1 MSRIVKKLR
10 PEIIRKT
17 AQRCRSRGLLIPTF
31 KQLRDPELI
40 PPSVASRLRGVGL
53 WDVDPVNLFRITWKN
68 DVNTGLFGK
77 VNYLEI
83 PTAITGVK
91 ARILGLVGKYFPT
104 GAHKV
109 GAAFGCLVPRLVSG
123 EFDPE
128 THKAAWPSTGN
139 YCRGGAFDCAVLDC
153 TAIAILPQG
162 MSRERFE
169 WLKKVGAEI
178 IATPGCE
185 SNVKEIYDK
194 CWELRKD
201 PKNIIFNQF
210 EEFGNPIFH
219 YNVTGPAF
227 EEVLLGLGDKSLRPA
242 AYISATGS
250 AGTIAAGDYLK
261 KQHPALKIVATEALQ
276 CPTLLRNGFGDHR
289 IEGIGDKHIPWVH
302 NVRNTDAVA
311 AIDDEDCLRI
321 LRLFNEPAGR
331 EYLVSLGANEKQ
343 VQNLSLLG
351 ISGICN
357 LLAAIKTAKYFE
369 LTEQDV
375 IFTVFT
381 DSTELY
387 QSRLDELRAERGP
400 YAERDALKDHAGP
413 VAHQGVDA
421 FKELNYQDR
430 KAIHNLK
437 YYTWV
442 EQQGKTAAELNEQWD
457 PEYWRSLFEDEVA
470 YFDKLIGEFNAMIS
484 DGKPAKGNRKAGKE
498 KAQGAQTS

>member
-1 MSRIVKKLR
+1 MSKIIKRLH
-10 PEIIRKT
+10 PEVIKKT
-17 AQRCRSRGLLIPTF
+17 AARCRKRGIVLPTF
-31 KQLRDPELI
+31 AQLRDPSLI
-40 PPSVASRLRGVGL
+40 PQSIKRKLKGVGL
-53 WDVDPVNLFRITWKN
+53 WDVNPANLFRITWKN
-68 DVNTGLFGK
+68 DLRSGLYGG

-83 PTAITGVK
+83 PAAITGVK
-91 ARILGLVGKYFPT
+91 ARVIGLVGKYFPT

-128 THKAAWPSTGN
+128 KHKAAWPSTGN

-194 CWELRKD
+194 CWELKRD
-201 PKNIIFNQF
+201 PKNVIFNQF
-210 EEFGNPIFH
+210 EEFGNPLFH
-219 YNVTGPAF
+219 YNVTGPAIQEVF
-227 EEVLLGLGDKSLRPA
+227 LEMQKEEGRRKNPEGKNAPTSSFCLRPSA
-242 AYISATGS
+242 FVSATGS
-250 AGTIAAGDYLK
+250 AGTIATGDYLK
-261 KQHPALKIVATEALQ
+261 TKHPSLKIVATEALQ
-276 CPTLLRNGFGDHR
+276 CPTLLMNGFGDHR

-311 AIDDEDCLRI
+311 AIDDEDCMRI
-321 LRLFNEPAGR
+321 LRLFNEPAGQKH
-331 EYLVSLGANEKQ
+331 LASLGVKANELKS
-343 VQNLSLLG
+343 LPLLG
-351 ISGICN
+351 ISSICN
-357 LLAAIKTAKYFE
+357 LLAAIKTAKYFDLDE
-369 LTEQDV
+369 RDV

-387 QSRLDELRAERGP
+387 GSRVEELEHERGT
-400 YAERDALKDHAGP
+400 YRAQDAIADFAGP
-413 VAHQGVDA
+413 LAHQSVDY
-421 FKELNYQDR
+421 FKELTYPER

-442 EQQGKTAAELNEQWD
+442 EQQGKTLAELTEQWN
-457 PEYWRSLFEDEVA
+457 PEYWRELFEDEVA
-470 YFDKLIGEFNAMIS
+470 YFDKLIEEFN
-484 DGKPAKGNRKAGKE
+484 
-498 KAQGAQTS
+498 QQTTH